1 MEQISEVE
9 AFLGLNPLNPLCK
22 PVDIEGPDVRRVVA
36 RRGIDPGMRPD
47 VERPTPAF
55 IVPSMLHV
63 FFRRH
68 LEEVET
74 FCLRV
79 AQVNCVHSDLHGS
92 VSLILLSPRDTA
104 GNADHTS
111 LTFVCTLV
119 VHLPNRPAEREASQ

>member
-1 MEQISEVE
+1 
-9 AFLGLNPLNPLCK
+9 
-22 PVDIEGPDVRRVVA
+22 
-36 RRGIDPGMRPD
+36 
-47 VERPTPAF
+47 
-55 IVPSMLHV
+55 VPSMLHV

-68 LEEVET
+68 LEEVEK